1 MADPRTLPAEL
12 TIYTVGETCPQCLAW
27 VDADGDDRVTVDAA
41 AVSDVDAAGVQLL
54 LSLANALRRRDREL
68 LLTDPSPALTAA
80 CAALGAAAL
89 TAGAAR

>member
-1 MADPRTLPAEL
+1 MAVTRALPAEL

-27 VDADGDDRVTVDAA
+27 IDADGDERVAVDAA

-54 LSLANALRRRDREL
+54 LSLSNALQRRDREL
-68 LLTDPSPALTAA
+68 VLTDPSPALIAA

-89 TAGAAR
+89 TAGAA